1 MVDRKEK
8 GAWLWKINPSSLC
21 TESTVDTRTIS
32 FFDPTG
38 QSMCCVH
45 KKRTKQT
52 IVCTQSRVY
61 VADRFSAAAQ
71 CKYFISRLDTARE
84 KKQFGE

>member
-1 MVDRKEK
+1 
-8 GAWLWKINPSSLC
+8 
-21 TESTVDTRTIS
+21 
-32 FFDPTG
+32 
-38 QSMCCVH
+38 MCCVH